1 MFSPPPLD
9 WIEECLKEWAE
20 KQREKEQSSSTGKR
34 GKSNAEEN
42 TSSDDHETKYDNH
55 DNHDTESVLTRDTR
69 DRVCFYDDGEAPPRE
84 HIQPKTPLESGTHVA
99 FF

>member
-9 WIEECLKEWAE
+9 WIEECRKEWAE
-20 KQREKEQSSSTGKR
+20 KQREKELSSSTGK
-34 GKSNAEEN
+34 SNAEAN
-42 TSSDDHETKYDNH
+42 TSSDDHETKYD
-55 DNHDTESVLTRDTR
+55 TERVLTR

-84 HIQPKTPLESGTHVA
+84 HIQPKKPPESGTHVA